1 MTTFKVGDRVKLVNN
16 SYYSVN
22 EVGFI
27 GHVVQVD
34 RDTHRKCPIYLV
46 AAKPGDIIPDGNW
59 SVETDLVAYPE
70 MVYEDDLM
78 YNDLDELA
86 EGLVERFSEV
96 PKEDWG
102 SDPTLQRIKTL
113 WSAYLD
119 AKKEAKEHGWKGVG
133 CITYAENKLQQMQR
147 FDEYGN
153 YGENNPP
160 VGDAE

>member
-1 MTTFKVGDRVKLVNN
+1 
-16 SYYSVN
+16 
-22 EVGFI
+22 
-27 GHVVQVD
+27 
-34 RDTHRKCPIYLV
+34 
-46 AAKPGDIIPDGNW
+46 
-59 SVETDLVAYPE
+59 
-70 MVYEDDLM
+70 M
-78 YNDLDELA
+78 YNNLDELA

-96 PKEDWG
+96 PIEDWG

-113 WSAYLD
+113 WKAYLD
-119 AKKEAKEHGWKGVG
+119 AQEEAKEHGWVGVG